1 MERPVPDWT
10 LWRSFLATVET
21 GSLSAAAAPVRST
34 QPTLSRHIHELEQE
48 LGLALFRR
56 VPRGLE
62 PTETALGLID
72 DARRMGE
79 AAHALSLK
87 AAGQTENV
95 AGTVRLAASVVM
107 SNLVLPAMVTD
118 LRAAEPDI
126 QVEIVASDEAQNLL
140 RRDADLAIRMFDP
153 TQNALIARKLGETPI
168 GLFGAARYLERRG
181 RPRVLAELLDHD
193 VIGFDRGEAILK
205 GYAAHG
211 FAVPREQFPLRVD
224 DQLVYWHLLCAGAGL
239 GFAQRLIA
247 EPAGLERLDIGMF
260 APVLPVWL
268 VLHEDLR
275 AQPRVRRV
283 ADFLADRLLRW
294 LKG

>member
-1 MERPVPDWT
+1 MPDWT

-21 GSLSAAAAPVRST
+21 GSLSAAAARIGAT

-48 LGLALFRR
+48 LGLGLFRR
-56 VPRGLE
+56 VARGLE
-62 PTETALGLID
+62 PTEAALGLID

-87 AAGQTENV
+87 AAGRTEDV

-107 SNLVLPAMVTD
+107 SNLVLPEILTD
-118 LRAAEPDI
+118 LREAEPDI

-140 RRDADLAIRMFDP
+140 RRDADIAVRMFDP
-153 TQNALIARKLGETPI
+153 TQNALIARRIGASPLGV
-168 GLFGAARYLERRG
+168 FGAKRYLDRRG
-181 RPRVLAELLDHD
+181 RPKSLAELLDHD
-193 VIGFDRGEAILK
+193 VIGFDRSELILK

-211 FAVPREQFPLRVD
+211 FPVAREHFPLRVD
-224 DQLVYWHLLCAGAGL
+224 DQIVYWHLLCAGAGL
-239 GFAQRLIA
+239 GFAQQRIA
-247 EPAGLERLDIGMF
+247 EAAGLERLDIGMTV
-260 APVLPVWL
+260 PDLPVWL

-283 ADFLADRLLRW
+283 ADFLAGRLLRW
-294 LKG
+294 LKGHPL